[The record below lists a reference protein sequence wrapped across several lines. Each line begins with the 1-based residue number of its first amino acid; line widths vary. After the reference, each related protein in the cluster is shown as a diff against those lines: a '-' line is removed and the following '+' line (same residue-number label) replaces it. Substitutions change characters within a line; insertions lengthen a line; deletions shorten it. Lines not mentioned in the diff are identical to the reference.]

1 MCLREVVLPGL
12 IRNISRN
19 DEDEGFHGL
28 VYGQKSSF
36 ALEYKRSHPV
46 ILLKRFSLSP
56 DMEILH

>member
-1 MCLREVVLPGL
+1 MLPGL

-28 VYGQKSSF
+28 VYGQKRSF

-56 DMEILH
+56 AMEILH